1 MKKKLKSLD
10 PRIHYAAVV
19 IGLLIFG
26 FVGHMMLV
34 APQGKQALA
43 VQAQVDAQNTQ
54 IFQRKAQLRTSHAPT
69 IRTADVFKLSR
80 AMPDATDMPGI
91 ILAISDVARSAG
103 IGFELIEPVLAVP
116 PTAYGASWS
125 PVRIH
130 LRFNGDFYGLSD
142 FLYRLR
148 TMVAV
153 HDGTLQADGRLL
165 NVDSVNFSVSPDKFP
180 QISAEL
186 FLDAYTYGNAVAA
199 ATPPP
204 TPTTPGTDSSS
215 TDSSSTATDGATAA
229 EATP

>member
-1 MKKKLKSLD
+1 VKKKLKSLD

-54 IFQRKAQLRTSHAPT
+54 IFQRKAQLRTTHAPT

-80 AMPDATDMPGI
+80 AMPDSTDMPGI

-165 NVDSVNFSVSPDKFP
+165 NVDAVNFSVSPDKFP

-204 TPTTPGTDSSS
+204 APTPGADSSS

-229 EATP
+229 GATP

>member
-1 MKKKLKSLD
+1 VKKKLKSLD

-54 IFQRKAQLRTSHAPT
+54 IFQRKAQLRTTHAPT

-165 NVDSVNFSVSPDKFP
+165 NVDAVNFSVSPDKFP

-204 TPTTPGTDSSS
+204 TPTPGADSSS

-229 EATP
+229 GATP